1 MLRHLGGLE
10 MVIEQR
16 LTVGGVHV
24 LPFLLLGHVPLHPV
38 QVLANININLMSLI
52 LLTTSTP
59 TFSIDEAQS

>member
-24 LPFLLLGHVPLHPV
+24 LPVLLLGHVTLQPV
-38 QVLANININLMSLI
+38 QI
-52 LLTTSTP
+52 LGM
-59 TFSIDEAQS
+59 EYY